1 MRCFCSPMR
10 HRSEE
15 GTLNQLITEPDLF
28 IEAKRKDGVM
38 VRNMLHIMLA
48 SNAEWNVPAG
58 ANERRYVIY
67 DVSDKV
73 MQNKVYFDA
82 LNEQLKNGGLN
93 AMLFA
98 LLHWE
103 LKGFHPRQIPKP
115 DASMAH
121 QQLQT
126 LLPLEAWWADLLET
140 ARPWGNSRDNP
151 HLVISEGYDEV
162 EEYCAG
168 PGSMLPSTRRTKKR
182 LCLYDQARASS
193 PRLRNTNYN
202 EIAAF
207 LRKQGGVSRKVLGRR
222 GWYLPPLQDCR
233 RKWMEKYPAWEWQ
246 DKSITD
252 WEPEVTEEPSSVKEA
267 DVSFRD
273 AFEPKPPPLDPK

>member
-1 MRCFCSPMR
+1 
-10 HRSEE
+10 
-15 GTLNQLITEPDLF
+15 
-28 IEAKRKDGVM
+28 M

-73 MQNKVYFDA
+73 MQNKAYFDA
-82 LNEQLKNGGLN
+82 LNEQLRNGGLN

-98 LLHWE
+98 LLHRE

-151 HLVISEGYDEV
+151 HLVISEGYDEE
-162 EEYCAG
+162 EEYFVG
-168 PGSMLPSTRRTKKR
+168 TDSMRVRRTKKR

-193 PRLRNTNYN
+193 PRLRNANYN

-207 LRKQGGVSRKVLGRR
+207 LRKQGCVNQKVLGRR
-222 GWYLPPLQDCR
+222 GWYLPLLQDCR

-252 WEPEVTEEPSSVKEA
+252 WEPEITKEPASTQQSQPSSAE
-267 DVSFRD
+267 DVSF
-273 AFEPKPPPLDPK
+273 